1 MIRLMGA
8 ACLACGAM
16 GLGLGAIAHLD
27 GRVRDLRGLLVG
39 LECVQRELSW
49 KLAPL
54 PDALNLAA
62 HQCQGAPGEFFT
74 LCAHGAQ
81 NLRGRTFAQVWQ
93 QAGEASQM
101 RLEQLD
107 VELLDALGA
116 VLGQYDGE
124 SQRQAVEHTREQLE
138 EQLAQASEQRRRLGR
153 VYGALGV
160 TAGAV
165 LMILFV

>member
-27 GRVRDLRGLLVG
+27 GRVKDLRSLLVG

-62 HQCQGAPGEFFT
+62 RQCQGGPGEFFT

-124 SQRQAVEHTREQLE
+124 SQRQALEHTREQLE

>member
-27 GRVRDLRGLLVG
+27 GRVKDLRSLLVG

-62 HQCQGAPGEFFT
+62 QQCQGAPEEFFT
-74 LCAHGAQ
+74 LCAHGAR
-81 NLRGRTFAQVWQ
+81 NLRGRTFAKVWQ

-107 VELLDALGA
+107 VELLDALGS

-124 SQRQAVEHTREQLE
+124 SQRQALEHTREQLE
-138 EQLAQASEQRRRLGR
+138 EQLAQACEQRRRLGR

>member
-27 GRVRDLRGLLVG
+27 GRVKDLRSLLVG

-62 HQCQGAPGEFFT
+62 RQCQGAPGEFFT
-74 LCAHGAQ
+74 LCAHGAR

-93 QAGEASQM
+93 QAVEASQL
-101 RLEQLD
+101 RLEAVDTQLL
-107 VELLDALGA
+107 EGLGT
-116 VLGQYDGE
+116 VLGQYDGD
-124 SQRQAVEHTREQLE
+124 SQRLALEHTRGQLE
-138 EQLAQASEQRRRLGR
+138 EQLAQAVEQRGRLGR

>member
-62 HQCQGAPGEFFT
+62 QQCQGGPGEFFT

-81 NLRGRTFAQVWQ
+81 NLRGRTFSQVWQ

-107 VELLDALGA
+107 VELLDALGS

-138 EQLAQASEQRRRLGR
+138 EQLAQACEQRRRLGR

>member
-27 GRVRDLRGLLVG
+27 GRVKDLRSLLVG

-62 HQCQGAPGEFFT
+62 QQCQGAPGEFFN

-107 VELLDALGA
+107 VELLDALGS

-124 SQRQAVEHTREQLE
+124 SQRQALEHTREQLE
-138 EQLAQASEQRRRLGR
+138 EQLAQACEQRRRLGR

>member
-8 ACLACGAM
+8 ACLACGAI
-16 GLGLGAIAHLD
+16 GLGLGAIAHME
-27 GRVRDLRGLLVG
+27 GRVRDLRGLLAG

-62 HQCQGAPGEFFT
+62 QQCQGAPEEFFT

-81 NLRGRTFAQVWQ
+81 NLRGRTFAKVWQ

-107 VELLDALGA
+107 VELLDALGS

-124 SQRQAVEHTREQLE
+124 SQRQALEHTREQLE
-138 EQLAQASEQRRRLGR
+138 EQLAQACEQRRRLGR